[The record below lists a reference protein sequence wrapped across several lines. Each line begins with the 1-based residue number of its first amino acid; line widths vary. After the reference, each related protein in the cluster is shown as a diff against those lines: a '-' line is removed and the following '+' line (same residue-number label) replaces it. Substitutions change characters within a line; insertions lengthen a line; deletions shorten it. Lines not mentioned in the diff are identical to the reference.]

1 MVDGFC
7 CNCDQNCADT
17 CELYM
22 NIPAMIYSEKEV
34 VYMKYQYCISLL
46 LAISLLLSSAFTEVL
61 VYDKGAPE
69 VEVFVYDESA
79 PTDKWVVD
87 LERLDQAWLLAQVDT
102 VSEETFADI
111 ITALYIMHTV
121 QYGPYND
128 YEDVHGED
136 LSMGSLF
143 MSLDYLSFEYTAS
156 DFEGG
161 RRLSLSKDVY
171 IDIYAQDDNIERM
184 DLVIR
189 SIKNGYGYDL
199 RITIP
204 K

>member
-61 VYDKGAPE
+61 VYDK
-69 VEVFVYDESA
+69 SA

-87 LERLDQAWLLAQVDT
+87 LERLDQAWLLA
-102 VSEETFADI
+102 
-111 ITALYIMHTV
+111 
-121 QYGPYND
+121 
-128 YEDVHGED
+128 
-136 LSMGSLF
+136 
-143 MSLDYLSFEYTAS
+143 
-156 DFEGG
+156 
-161 RRLSLSKDVY
+161 
-171 IDIYAQDDNIERM
+171 
-184 DLVIR
+184 
-189 SIKNGYGYDL
+189 
-199 RITIP
+199 
-204 K
+204 